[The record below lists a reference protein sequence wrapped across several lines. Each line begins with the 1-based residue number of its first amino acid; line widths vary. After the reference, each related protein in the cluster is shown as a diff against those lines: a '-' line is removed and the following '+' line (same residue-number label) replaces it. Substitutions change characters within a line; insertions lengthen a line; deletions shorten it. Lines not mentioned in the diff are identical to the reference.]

1 MAFLNE
7 NYLKLQAGYLFPEIA
22 RRVRQFSEEDP
33 EAAKRLIR
41 CGIGDVTEPLP
52 RAAIEAMKAAA
63 EELGQRETFRGY
75 GPEQGYEF
83 LRNKIAQ
90 FDYRDRGIEITDD
103 EIFLSDGSKCDCGH
117 ILDILGG
124 QNKIAITDP
133 VYPVYV
139 DTNVMAGHTGPARAD
154 GGYEGI
160 VYLPCTIENN
170 FVPEPPGEHADVIY
184 LCFPNN
190 PTGAVASR
198 AQLTNWVEYAHDHD
212 AILLFDAA
220 YEAYIDDRPH
230 LNPLSTGEEGAKR
243 QARVAGEI
251 PHSIFEIDGAREC
264 AIEFRSFSKT
274 GGFTGVRCGFTVLP
288 KSVLARTEN
297 GKKLALHPLWH
308 RRWSTKSNGV
318 SYPVQRGAEALY
330 SEEGREQVRALIDHY
345 MGNARILSEG
355 ARAAGFAVHGGT
367 NAPYIWVETRSGQT
381 SWQTF
386 DWMLRKLNV
395 VITPGSGFGSRGE
408 GFFRVS
414 AFNSRANAV
423 EVARRL
429 RDASGPNS

>member
-1 MAFLNE
+1 MAYLNE

-22 RRVRQFSEEDP
+22 RRVREFSEENP
-33 EAAKRLIR
+33 AAVKRLIR

-52 RAAIEAMKAAA
+52 RAAVEAMKAAA
-63 EELGQRETFRGY
+63 DELGHRETFRGY

-83 LRNKIAQ
+83 LRSKIAQ
-90 FDYRDRGIEITDD
+90 FDYRDRGIQIADD

-117 ILDILGG
+117 ILDILGE
-124 QNKIAITDP
+124 QNRIAITDP

-139 DTNVMAGHTGPARAD
+139 DTNVMAGHTGPVRAD

-160 VYLPCTIENN
+160 LYLPCTIENN
-170 FVPEPPGEHADVIY
+170 FVPEPPREHADVIY

-198 AQLTNWVEYAHDHD
+198 AQLTSWVEYAHDHN

-230 LNPLSTGEEGAKR
+230 LNPLPGGEEDAKR
-243 QARVAGEI
+243 QVRVVSEI

-288 KSVLARTEN
+288 KSVLARTES
-297 GKKLALHPLWH
+297 GKKLPLHPLWH

-330 SEEGREQVRALIDHY
+330 SAEGRAQVRALIDHY
-345 MGNARILSEG
+345 MGNARILSEA

-367 NAPYIWVETRSGQT
+367 NAPYIWAETRSGKT

-386 DWMLRKLNV
+386 DWMLRELNV

-414 AFNSRANAV
+414 AFNSRANAE

-429 RDASGPNS
+429 RNASGPDS